1 MGRLVEETFIH
12 LAISELANL
21 GANIMEIVYEPTER
35 NGPTLKVLENA
46 RLEKVNPRVFR
57 VNCEIGYEK
66 PEFVELNVLGV

>member
-1 MGRLVEETFIH
+1 
-12 LAISELANL
+12 
-21 GANIMEIVYEPTER
+21 MEIVYEPTER

-57 VNCEIGYEK
+57 VNCDIGYEK